1 MRTTTILLSATI
13 LLLTAALSFA
23 AELQPGIYVMKTDS
37 MQMKIEVINL
47 PGGAIAINGEGKSA
61 TGTNCRIGDLGTL
74 QGNNLVLGICSVP
87 IAFTADGFELK
98 STPSCIQ
105 CQPGASIQGT
115 YKKQ

>member
-1 MRTTTILLSATI
+1 MKIATI
-13 LLLTAALSFA
+13 LFSATMLLLMASLSFA

-47 PGGAIAINGEGKSA
+47 PTGTLAINGEGKSA
-61 TGTNCRIGDLGTL
+61 AGTSCRIGDLGAI

-87 IAFTADGFELK
+87 IAFTNDGFELQ
-98 STPSCIQ
+98 SSPSCIQ